1 MEVMETYQ
9 TKHVAGHPDTLT
21 SMANLTYRE
30 RDRLDEPEALELEVL
45 EMSKTKLGT
54 DHPLR

>member
-1 MEVMETYQ
+1 METYQ

-21 SMANLTYRE
+21 GMANLTYRE